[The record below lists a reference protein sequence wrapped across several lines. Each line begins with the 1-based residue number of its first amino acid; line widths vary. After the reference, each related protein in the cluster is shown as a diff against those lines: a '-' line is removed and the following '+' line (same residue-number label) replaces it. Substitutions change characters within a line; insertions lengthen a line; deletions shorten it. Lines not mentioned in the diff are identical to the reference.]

1 MGKHFSA
8 EELDSIQSWKAKG
21 LLASGILRKLQIA
34 RRRKHMTGPNMKSV
48 RRALTGKSFKRTAM
62 ETRGRKVNVFAAVI
76 GGRRLQKWTNYC
88 PGLVNVSAPD
98 KNKVHF

>member
-8 EELDSIQSWKAKG
+8 EDSTRSWKAKG
-21 LLASGILRKLQIA
+21 LLASEILRKLQIA

-48 RRALTGKSFKRTAM
+48 RRAQTGKSFKRTAM

-76 GGRRLQKWTNYC
+76 GGRRL
-88 PGLVNVSAPD
+88 P
-98 KNKVHF
+98 KNGIIIVRGWSMCQPRTKIKSIL